1 MIYGGELRVL
11 EDSSA
16 VVALSK
22 SCTIKYQCKVIE
34 VSPPNGGTAE
44 EYVPGR
50 TGWTVEVSGL
60 MSAISNLMLLRQT
73 YALEIYDGSNSV
85 YGNAICTSVQQVGT
99 IGNLAQQSCVF
110 QGTGPLSETAPSS
123 QSE

>member
-85 YGNAICTSVQQVGT
+85 YGSAICTSVQQVGT